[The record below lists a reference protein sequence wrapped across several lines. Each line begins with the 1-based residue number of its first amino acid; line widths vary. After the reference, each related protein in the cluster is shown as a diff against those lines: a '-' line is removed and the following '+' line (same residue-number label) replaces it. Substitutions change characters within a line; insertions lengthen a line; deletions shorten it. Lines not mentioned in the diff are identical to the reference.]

1 MSEFLLNSS
10 FHKQNFL
17 GLAYMERELI
27 VACENIRFSSLL
39 AAGDVKRPQ
48 LNRLNW
54 YEIES
59 YEYINC

>member
-1 MSEFLLNSS
+1 
-10 FHKQNFL
+10 
-17 GLAYMERELI
+17 MERELI
-27 VACENIRFSSLL
+27 VAYKNIRFSSLL
-39 AAGDVKRPQ
+39 AAGDAKRPQ